1 MAVWV
6 VLLRGVNVGGAFY
19 LKTAKWFNAPKSDPF
34 SSCQLTLPAT
44 EFQCQGLEL
53 DLPIV
58 CWGND
63 LGWVDGA
70 WKDFKFR
77 KDVRDN
83 RQLRVNTYRVLLTR
97 GRDGFV
103 VFVPPAL
110 PVGQTPL
117 ILDVLTRAGVMPLT
131 AGVA

>member
-1 MAVWV
+1 
-6 VLLRGVNVGGAFY
+6 VGQSFY
-19 LKTAKWFNAPKSDPF
+19 LKTAKWFNAPRSDIY

-63 LGWVDGA
+63 LGWFDGA
-70 WKDFKFR
+70 WKDLRHR
-77 KDVRDN
+77 KGVHDN
-83 RQLRVNTYRVLLTR
+83 RRLRLNTYRVLLTR

-103 VFVPPAL
+103 VFVPDELPA
-110 PVGQTPL
+110 GQGL
-117 ILDVLTRAGVMPLT
+117 AVAQVLSAAGVTRLAEGP
-131 AGVA
+131 